1 MGDTTK
7 VHVKELSPEL
17 QVSNISLLQERKLS
31 HSLCY
36 PALWEGLSE
45 MELLHSLPQ
54 GAATN
59 RQLSSITNGV

>member
-17 QVSNISLLQERKLS
+17 QVSNISLLGEHKPS

-45 MELLHSLPQ
+45 IELLHSLPQ
-54 GAATN
+54 
-59 RQLSSITNGV
+59 